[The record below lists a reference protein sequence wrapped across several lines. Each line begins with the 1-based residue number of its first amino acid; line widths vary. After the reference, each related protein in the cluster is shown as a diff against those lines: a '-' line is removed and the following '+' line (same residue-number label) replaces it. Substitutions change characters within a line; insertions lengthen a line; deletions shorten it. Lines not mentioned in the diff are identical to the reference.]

1 MLRMRDWPSK
11 KDNPAGADMLSAP
24 FKPWICNPLKP
35 GCEYTY
41 PFRPNIETNF
51 SQRPTAVVLKC
62 WRIYTGGFTPGYNY
76 FAPLGLAQQ

>member
-1 MLRMRDWPSK
+1 MERITTHRQL
-11 KDNPAGADMLSAP
+11 NPGWCGYAIRAFQTMDLQSIKTG
-24 FKPWICNPLKP
+24 N
-35 GCEYTY
+35 EYTY

-62 WRIYTGGFTPGYNY
+62 WRIYTGGFTPGYKY